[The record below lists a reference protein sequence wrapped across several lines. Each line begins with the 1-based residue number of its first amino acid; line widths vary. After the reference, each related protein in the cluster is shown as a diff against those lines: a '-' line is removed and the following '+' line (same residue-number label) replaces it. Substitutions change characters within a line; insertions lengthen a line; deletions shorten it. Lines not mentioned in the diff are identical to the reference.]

1 MPRCLFVVEDTF
13 FIKGR
18 GLVPF
23 PGIVPV
29 GKERF
34 YIGDPLL
41 LKRPDG
47 TSISTNIGG
56 IELCCPNPRQDV
68 GILFKEISKEDVPL
82 GTEVWSVTEAKE
94 ITE

>member
-13 FIKGR
+13 FLKGR
-18 GLVPF
+18 GLVPV

-47 TSISTNIGG
+47 TSVSTSIAG
-56 IELCCPNPRQDV
+56 IEICCPNPRHDV
-68 GILFKEISKEDVPL
+68 VILLKELSKEDVPVS
-82 GTEVWSVTEAKE
+82 TEVWSVAEVSQ
-94 ITE
+94 